1 MKKYKIRI
9 WPEAMR
15 DMDNLHDYIAYTLL
29 MPDTARKYRRGVFKT
44 IAQLS
49 WLAGSL
55 PVNRSAYL
63 QYSYGPNARTLIYKK
78 MIIVYNIIDDTVVVR
93 RVMARGL
100 IR

>member
-1 MKKYKIRI
+1 MKKYKIQT

-15 DMDNLHDYIAYTLL
+15 DTENVYNYIAYTLL
-29 MPDTARKYRRGVFKT
+29 MPDTAAKYRWGIFET

-49 WLAGSL
+49 WMAGSL